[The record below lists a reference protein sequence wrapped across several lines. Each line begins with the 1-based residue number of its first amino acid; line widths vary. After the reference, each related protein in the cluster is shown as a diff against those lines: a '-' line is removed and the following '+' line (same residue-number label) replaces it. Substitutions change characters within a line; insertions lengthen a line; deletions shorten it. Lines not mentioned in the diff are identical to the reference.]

1 MQHVAYLFG
10 GENMSGRLRT
20 RNIHFMVNEYEH
32 DLIMQHVKES
42 GSGTIREYMLDMASK
57 GCVVNVNFDEL
68 REANYELK
76 KIGTNIN
83 QIAHKVNAADA
94 VTVSDVRK
102 LQEDWKSVMRIIS
115 MKFLRFT

>member
-1 MQHVAYLFG
+1 
-10 GENMSGRLRT
+10 MSGRIRKKS
-20 RNIHFMVNEYEH
+20 IYFKVNDYEH
-32 DLIMQHVKES
+32 ALIMQHVKES
-42 GSGTIREYMLDMASK
+42 GSGTIREYMLDMALK

-68 REANYELK
+68 REVNYELK

-94 VTVSDVRK
+94 ATANDVKK

>member
-1 MQHVAYLFG
+1 MA
-10 GENMSGRLRT
+10 EKGRMRNK
-20 RNIHFMVNEYEH
+20 NIHFMVNEYEH
-32 DLIMQHVKES
+32 ALIMRHVKES
-42 GSGTIREYMLDMASK
+42 GAGTIREYMLDTATN

-76 KIGTNIN
+76 KIGNNIN
-83 QIAHKVNAADA
+83 QIAHKVNSNNAATEADIK
-94 VTVSDVRK
+94 K

>member
-1 MQHVAYLFG
+1 
-10 GENMSGRLRT
+10 
-20 RNIHFMVNEYEH
+20 MVNEYEH
-32 DLIMQHVKES
+32 ALIMRHVKES
-42 GSGTIREYMLDMASK
+42 GAGTIREYMLDTATN

-76 KIGTNIN
+76 KIGNNIN
-83 QIAHKVNAADA
+83 QIAHKVNSNNAATEADIK
-94 VTVSDVRK
+94 K